1 MKLTIVVLISLAA
14 TSIVGTVIPQ
24 NEDPTA
30 YVKAYGPF
38 LYRVFDVL
46 DLFDMYHSWWFQ
58 LLLLLL
64 TANLTICSIER
75 LRTTWKIIFVK
86 DPIFH
91 ISRFRKLPHKAEF
104 GENRSPEK
112 LIRLYDQFMAKRF
125 SYSRSE
131 TTERGFC
138 IYAEK
143 GRLTRL
149 GVYTVHLS
157 VVLLL
162 VGGLIGSLFGFEGYM
177 NVPEGESSQTVQL
190 RNSAAVQQLGFEIR
204 CDDFKVS
211 FYENGSR
218 KEFRSTLTILQQG
231 KPVLTKDI
239 IVNDPLGYRGIRIF
253 QSSYGPLGPESVTL
267 DFKSNATG
275 MIYSKKVKI
284 GQQFDIPEKL
294 GKFVIREYSDRAEY
308 QGHKV
313 GDAFY
318 GIYISEE
325 GKTTDILLPVRFPS
339 FDKMRKGNFFV
350 SVANY
355 DNRYYTGLQITR
367 DPGVW
372 VVYIGFVVM
381 ILGCTIS
388 FFMSHQQVC
397 VEIIKAGQQSSVVV
411 AGSAN
416 KNKYAMQT
424 KIKSIAQRLADI
436 KA

>member
-1 MKLTIVVLISLAA
+1 VKLTIVVLISLAA
-14 TSIVGTVIPQ
+14 SSIVGTVIPQ

-30 YVKAYGPF
+30 YVQAYGPF

-64 TANLTICSIER
+64 TANLTVCSIER
-75 LRTTWKIIFVK
+75 LRATWKIIFVK
-86 DPIFH
+86 DPTFQIA
-91 ISRFRKLPHKAEF
+91 RFRKLPHKAEF
-104 GENRSPEK
+104 EKNRSPEK
-112 LIRLYDQFMAKRF
+112 LIILYDQFVAKKF
-125 SYSRSE
+125 SYCRSE
-131 TTERGFC
+131 TTDRGFC

-177 NVPEGESSQTVQL
+177 NVPEGESSQTVHL

-204 CDDFKVS
+204 CDDFEVS
-211 FYENGSR
+211 FYENGSP
-218 KEFRSTLTILQQG
+218 KEFRSALTILQQG
-231 KPVLTKDI
+231 KPVLAKEI
-239 IVNDPLGYRGIRIF
+239 IVNDPLSYRGIRVF

-267 DFKSNATG
+267 DFKSTATG
-275 MIYSKKVKI
+275 MNYSKKVKI

-308 QGHKV
+308 KGQQV
-313 GDAFY
+313 GEAFNV
-318 GIYISEE
+318 IYISEE
-325 GKTTDILLPVRFPS
+325 GQKTEILLPIRFPS
-339 FDKMRKGNFFV
+339 FDKMRKGKFFV
-350 SVANY
+350 SVAHY

-381 ILGCTIS
+381 ILGCAIT
-388 FFMSHQQVC
+388 FFMSHQQIC
-397 VEIIKAGQQSSVVV
+397 VEIINAGEQSSVVIS
-411 AGSAN
+411 GSAN

-424 KIKSIAQRLADI
+424 KIKNIAQRLADI

>member
-1 MKLTIVVLISLAA
+1 MLISLAA
-14 TSIVGTVIPQ
+14 SSIVGTVIPQ
-24 NEDPTA
+24 NEGSTA
-30 YVKAYGPF
+30 YLQAYGPF

-64 TANLTICSIER
+64 TANLTVCSIER
-75 LRTTWKIIFVK
+75 LRATWKIIFVK
-86 DPIFH
+86 DPTFH
-91 ISRFRKLPHKAEF
+91 ISRFRQLPHKAEF

-112 LIRLYDQFMAKRF
+112 LIRLYDQFMAKKF
-125 SYSRSE
+125 SYCRSE
-131 TTERGFC
+131 TTDRGLC

-177 NVPEGESSQTVQL
+177 NVPEGESSQTIHL
-190 RNSAAVQQLGFEIR
+190 RKSAAVRQLGFEIR
-204 CDDFKVS
+204 CDDFEVK
-211 FYENGSR
+211 FYENGSP
-218 KEFRSTLTILQQG
+218 KLFRSTLTILQQG
-231 KPVLTKDI
+231 KPVLTRDI
-239 IVNDPLGYRGIRIF
+239 IMNHPLSYQGIRIF
-253 QSSYGPLGPESVTL
+253 QQSYGPLGPESVTL

-275 MIYSKKVKI
+275 MTYSKKVKI

-294 GKFVIREYSDRAEY
+294 GKFVVREYSDKAEY
-308 QGHKV
+308 KGHKV

-325 GKTTDILLPVRFPS
+325 GKTTDILLPIRFPS
-339 FDKMRKGNFFV
+339 FDKMRKGKFFV
-350 SVANY
+350 SVGNY

-372 VVYIGFVVM
+372 VVYIGFIVM
-381 ILGCTIS
+381 ILGCAIT

-397 VEIIKAGQQSSVVV
+397 VEIIKAGQKSSVVIS
-411 AGSAN
+411 GNAN

-424 KIKSIAQRLADI
+424 KIKNIAEKLADI

>member
-1 MKLTIVVLISLAA
+1 MISLAA

-24 NEDPTA
+24 NEDPTSYFEA
-30 YVKAYGPF
+30 FGPF

-75 LRTTWKIIFVK
+75 LRATWKIIFVK
-86 DPIFH
+86 NPTFH

-104 GENRSPEK
+104 EENRSPEK
-112 LIRLYDQFMAKRF
+112 LIRLYDQFIAKRF
-125 SYSRSE
+125 RYSRRE

-177 NVPEGESSQTVQL
+177 NVPEGESSQTVHL

-211 FYENGSR
+211 FYENGSP
-218 KEFRSTLTILQQG
+218 KEYRSTLTILQQG

-239 IVNDPLGYRGIRIF
+239 IVNDPLGYGGIRIF

-267 DFKSNATG
+267 DIKSNATG
-275 MIYSKKVKI
+275 MVYSKKVKI
-284 GQQFDIPEKL
+284 GQQFD
-294 GKFVIREYSDRAEY
+294 
-308 QGHKV
+308 
-313 GDAFY
+313 
-318 GIYISEE
+318 
-325 GKTTDILLPVRFPS
+325 
-339 FDKMRKGNFFV
+339 
-350 SVANY
+350 
-355 DNRYYTGLQITR
+355 
-367 DPGVW
+367 
-372 VVYIGFVVM
+372 
-381 ILGCTIS
+381 
-388 FFMSHQQVC
+388 
-397 VEIIKAGQQSSVVV
+397 
-411 AGSAN
+411 
-416 KNKYAMQT
+416 
-424 KIKSIAQRLADI
+424 
-436 KA
+436 